1 MDALGLLRVFRELS
15 FPNVCLPRVG
25 CEMPEQGRWRLV
37 GLLKKSFLGVFRV
50 FSEFVGDRGIG
61 ALRSFY
67 VVLQGKD
74 YEAVCWQS

>member
-1 MDALGLLRVFRELS
+1 MEACGSVE
-15 FPNVCLPRVG
+15 
-25 CEMPEQGRWRLV
+25 
-37 GLLKKSFLGVFRV
+37 KSFLGVFRV
-50 FSEFVGDRGIG
+50 FSEFVGNRGIG